1 MSGHRRR
8 PIIAVSHTN
17 NRDRVDPSFPS
28 TPKSSILNFCGRG
41 VWVWGVSA
49 WRQGTET
56 EKRESKKGDSPDAD
70 AVWATLSHGLLVAW
84 EEGDSSILFSLP
96 PTMIFSPTS
105 LSALRMTGENM
116 RQPHQFL
123 KFNEKGSGAE
133 TCRSERVEVDASL
146 VLTTLLVGL
155 MLCA

>member
-1 MSGHRRR
+1 MCQRGDKELRLRREG
-8 PIIAVSHTN
+8 VK
-17 NRDRVDPSFPS
+17 RVIHPSPS
-28 TPKSSILNFCGRG
+28 
-41 VWVWGVSA
+41 VW
-49 WRQGTET
+49 E
-56 EKRESKKGDSPDAD
+56 
-70 AVWATLSHGLLVAW
+70 TLSHGLLVAW

-133 TCRSERVEVDASL
+133 TGAEAESRGRRKSCFDNAFSGADAL
-146 VLTTLLVGL
+146 YP
-155 MLCA
+155 

>member
-1 MSGHRRR
+1 MCQRGDKELRLRRR
-8 PIIAVSHTN
+8 
-17 NRDRVDPSFPS
+17 
-28 TPKSSILNFCGRG
+28 G
-41 VWVWGVSA
+41 
-49 WRQGTET
+49 
-56 EKRESKKGDSPDAD
+56 SKKGDSPAV
-70 AVWATLSHGLLVAW
+70 AVWAMLSHGLLVAW

-133 TCRSERVEVDASL
+133 TCRSGRVEVDASL

>member
-1 MSGHRRR
+1 MCQRGDKELRRIR
-8 PIIAVSHTN
+8 EGVK
-17 NRDRVDPSFPS
+17 RVIHPSPS
-28 TPKSSILNFCGRG
+28 
-41 VWVWGVSA
+41 VW
-49 WRQGTET
+49 E
-56 EKRESKKGDSPDAD
+56 
-70 AVWATLSHGLLVAW
+70 TLSHGLLVAW

-133 TCRSERVEVDASL
+133 TYRSERVEVDASL